1 MNSFFFSLFLTSPFR
16 IPLHCVYSVL
26 SFFFSLFCTTIKLI
40 KWSMISRFVRTL
52 ATSAK
57 FQDVVIIGG
66 GPAGLTL
73 LAALKTSPKTK
84 HLQCTLIE
92 GSSLDNVQKFHND
105 PPADYT
111 NRVIS
116 LTPKSIEFMQNKV
129 GSWDFIHE
137 DRVKAYDGIIAY
149 DSQDANSR
157 IEFDISTIGQST
169 LAAMCE
175 VINIQSSLLAKIESL
190 QDKSTTIKDN
200 TKVVEIVNP
209 IEPDLDNHN
218 LTEIDT
224 NVSDPKLDWPIVK
237 LENGETIQTRLL
249 VGADGYNSPVRKYAH
264 IESRGWQY
272 NTFGVVATVKL
283 QYEDFRAVGWQR
295 FLTTGPLAILP
306 LSEDNATIVW
316 SSTPELADLLLKV
329 NEKIFPHLVT
339 AAMVLEEV
347 DLNYIYSVLQEDP
360 NDFSV
365 LKDIEWRL
373 SKFNPEELEE
383 RYPLPVVDVLS
394 GSRARFPLK
403 MSHADTYVAPRVA
416 LVGDAAH
423 TIHPLAG
430 QGLNMGQSDVAAL
443 VEALEKG
450 IDRGMDIGSTL
461 VLENYV
467 ANAWPSNH
475 ALLGI
480 CDKLHKIFSTDFYPL
495 VWARGFGMK
504 SINSFGTIKELMMK
518 SISGR

>member
-1 MNSFFFSLFLTSPFR
+1 
-16 IPLHCVYSVL
+16 
-26 SFFFSLFCTTIKLI
+26 
-40 KWSMISRFVRTL
+40 MISRFVRTL

-92 GSSLDNVQKFHND
+92 GSSLDNVRKFHND

-272 NTFGVVATVKL
+272 NTFGVVATVNCNTK
-283 QYEDFRAVGWQR
+283 
-295 FLTTGPLAILP
+295 I
-306 LSEDNATIVW
+306 SEQWD
-316 SSTPELADLLLKV
+316 
-329 NEKIFPHLVT
+329 
-339 AAMVLEEV
+339 
-347 DLNYIYSVLQEDP
+347 
-360 NDFSV
+360 
-365 LKDIEWRL
+365 
-373 SKFNPEELEE
+373 
-383 RYPLPVVDVLS
+383 
-394 GSRARFPLK
+394 G
-403 MSHADTYVAPRVA
+403 
-416 LVGDAAH
+416 
-423 TIHPLAG
+423 
-430 QGLNMGQSDVAAL
+430 
-443 VEALEKG
+443 KG
-450 IDRGMDIGSTL
+450 
-461 VLENYV
+461 
-467 ANAWPSNH
+467 
-475 ALLGI
+475 
-480 CDKLHKIFSTDFYPL
+480 F
-495 VWARGFGMK
+495 
-504 SINSFGTIKELMMK
+504 
-518 SISGR
+518 